1 MKQLQIK
8 SYAWCRISP
17 SGRQSSIDSHRGSM
31 LDKTAKI
38 IERFDAYKGEKL
50 EWPCKIV
57 SLLKANDICSISFI
71 PDSVIGQ
78 ILNVAEKDPYFHFTT
93 LAREEEGIGII
104 TGEYF
109 ADRYGVLMMQGA
121 GLGNCVN
128 ALASLA
134 IPYQIPFLILISQ
147 RGELG
152 EFNACHVVMGKAL
165 RNILEA
171 LGIQHYTVNREDE
184 LETIL
189 DGAIKTAYTSEQPV
203 AVILSTALV
212 GWKDE
217 K

>member
-1 MKQLQIK
+1 M
-8 SYAWCRISP
+8 
-17 SGRQSSIDSHRGSM
+17 
-31 LDKTAKI
+31 
-38 IERFDAYKGEKL
+38 
-50 EWPCKIV
+50 EWPRKIV
-57 SLLKANDICSISFI
+57 SALKANDICSISFI
-71 PDSVIGQ
+71 PDSVIDR
-78 ILNVAEKDPYFHFTT
+78 ILKVAEKDPYFHFTT

-109 ADRYGVLMMQGA
+109 AGRYGVLMMQGA

-134 IPYQIPFLILISQ
+134 IPYQIPFIMLISQ

-152 EFNACHVVMGKAL
+152 EFNACHVVLGKAL
-165 RNILEA
+165 RSILEV
-171 LGIQHYTVNREDE
+171 LGIQHYTVNRADE
-184 LETIL
+184 LETSL
-189 DGAIKTAYTSEQPV
+189 NGAIISAYASDQPV

>member
-1 MKQLQIK
+1 M
-8 SYAWCRISP
+8 
-17 SGRQSSIDSHRGSM
+17 
-31 LDKTAKI
+31 
-38 IERFDAYKGEKL
+38 
-50 EWPCKIV
+50 EWPRKIV

-71 PDSVIGQ
+71 PDSIIGQ
-78 ILNVAEKDPYFHFTT
+78 ILKEAEKDPFFHFTT

-104 TGEYF
+104 TGEYLGG
-109 ADRYGVLMMQGA
+109 RYGVLMMQSA

-134 IPYQIPFLILISQ
+134 IPYQIPFLMLISQ

-152 EFNACHVVMGKAL
+152 EFNACHVVLGKAL
-165 RNILEA
+165 RRILEA
-171 LGIQHYTVNREDE
+171 LGIQNYTVDREDE
-184 LETIL
+184 LEIIV

>member
-1 MKQLQIK
+1 V
-8 SYAWCRISP
+8 
-17 SGRQSSIDSHRGSM
+17 
-31 LDKTAKI
+31 
-38 IERFDAYKGEKL
+38 EKV
-50 EWPCKIV
+50 EWPRKIV

-78 ILNVAEKDPYFHFTT
+78 ILKAAEKDPYFHFTT

-104 TGEYF
+104 TGEYLGG
-109 ADRYGVLMMQGA
+109 RSGVLMMQGA

-134 IPYQIPFLILISQ
+134 IPYQIPFLMLISQ

-152 EFNACHVVMGKAL
+152 EFNACHVVMGKAI
-165 RNILEA
+165 RRILEA

-189 DGAIKTAYTSEQPV
+189 SGAIKTAYTSEQPV
-203 AVILSTALV
+203 AVILTTTLA

>member
-1 MKQLQIK
+1 M
-8 SYAWCRISP
+8 
-17 SGRQSSIDSHRGSM
+17 
-31 LDKTAKI
+31 
-38 IERFDAYKGEKL
+38 
-50 EWPCKIV
+50 EWPRKIV
-57 SLLKANDICSISFI
+57 SLLKANELCSISFV
-71 PDSVIGQ
+71 PDTVIGR
-78 ILNVAEKDPYFHFTT
+78 ILKAAEKDPFFRFTT

-104 TGEYF
+104 TGEYMGG
-109 ADRYGVLMMQGA
+109 RRGVLMMQGA

-134 IPYQIPFLILISQ
+134 IPYQIPFLMLISQ

-165 RNILEA
+165 RRILES

-184 LETIL
+184 LETVL
-189 DGAIKTAYTSEQPV
+189 GGAIKTAYTSEQPV
-203 AVILSTALV
+203 AVILTTALV

>member
-1 MKQLQIK
+1 
-8 SYAWCRISP
+8 
-17 SGRQSSIDSHRGSM
+17 
-31 LDKTAKI
+31 
-38 IERFDAYKGEKL
+38 L
-50 EWPCKIV
+50 EWPRKIV

-78 ILNVAEKDPYFHFTT
+78 ILKVAEKDPYFHFTT

-109 ADRYGVLMMQGA
+109 AGRQGVLMMQGA

-165 RNILEA
+165 RSILEA

-203 AVILSTALV
+203 AVILSTTLV

>member
-1 MKQLQIK
+1 M
-8 SYAWCRISP
+8 
-17 SGRQSSIDSHRGSM
+17 
-31 LDKTAKI
+31 
-38 IERFDAYKGEKL
+38 
-50 EWPCKIV
+50 EWPGKIV
-57 SLLKANDICSISFI
+57 ASLKANDICSISFI
-71 PDSVIGQ
+71 PDAVIDR
-78 ILNVAEKDPYFHFTT
+78 ILKVAEKDPYFHFTT

-104 TGEYF
+104 SGEYL
-109 ADRYGVLMMQGA
+109 AGRYGVLMMQGA

-134 IPYQIPFLILISQ
+134 IPYQIPFIMLISQ

-152 EFNACHVVMGKAL
+152 EFNACHTVMGKAL
-165 RNILEA
+165 RSILEA

-189 DGAIKTAYTSEQPV
+189 NGAIKTAYASDQPV

>member
-1 MKQLQIK
+1 
-8 SYAWCRISP
+8 
-17 SGRQSSIDSHRGSM
+17 
-31 LDKTAKI
+31 
-38 IERFDAYKGEKL
+38 L
-50 EWPCKIV
+50 EWSRKIV
-57 SLLKANDICSISFI
+57 AILKANDICSISFI
-71 PDSVIGQ
+71 PDGVIGQ
-78 ILNVAEKDPYFHFTT
+78 ILKVAEKDPSFHFTT

-104 TGEYF
+104 AGEYF
-109 ADRYGVLMMQGA
+109 AGRYGALMMQSA

-152 EFNACHVVMGKAL
+152 EFNPCHVVMGKAL
-165 RNILEA
+165 RRILES
-171 LGIQHYTVNREDE
+171 LGIQHYTVDRENE

-189 DGAIKTAYTSEQPV
+189 NGAIKTAYTSEQPV

>member
-1 MKQLQIK
+1 M
-8 SYAWCRISP
+8 
-17 SGRQSSIDSHRGSM
+17 
-31 LDKTAKI
+31 
-38 IERFDAYKGEKL
+38 
-50 EWPCKIV
+50 EWPRKIV

-71 PDSVIGQ
+71 PDSVIGR
-78 ILNVAEKDPYFHFTT
+78 ILNAAETDPYFHLTT

-109 ADRYGVLMMQGA
+109 GGRRGVLMMQSA

-134 IPYQIPFLILISQ
+134 IPYQIPFVMLISQ

-152 EFNACHVVMGKAL
+152 EFNACHVVLGKAL

-171 LGIQHYTVNREDE
+171 LGIQHYTLNREDE

-189 DGAIKTAYTSEQPV
+189 NGAVKTAYTVEQPV

>member
-1 MKQLQIK
+1 
-8 SYAWCRISP
+8 
-17 SGRQSSIDSHRGSM
+17 
-31 LDKTAKI
+31 
-38 IERFDAYKGEKL
+38 L
-50 EWPCKIV
+50 EWPRKIV
-57 SLLKANDICSISFI
+57 ALLKANDICSISFI

-78 ILNVAEKDPYFHFTT
+78 ILKAAEKDPFFHFTT

-104 TGEYF
+104 TGEYLGG
-109 ADRYGVLMMQGA
+109 RRGVLMMQSA

-134 IPYQIPFLILISQ
+134 IPYQIPFLMLISQ

-152 EFNACHVVMGKAL
+152 EFNACHVVLGKAL
-165 RNILEA
+165 RRILEA
-171 LGIQHYTVNREDE
+171 LGIQHYTVDREDE
-184 LETIL
+184 LETIVG
-189 DGAIKTAYTSEQPV
+189 GAIKTAYTVEQPV

>member
-1 MKQLQIK
+1 M
-8 SYAWCRISP
+8 
-17 SGRQSSIDSHRGSM
+17 
-31 LDKTAKI
+31 
-38 IERFDAYKGEKL
+38 
-50 EWPCKIV
+50 EWPRKIV

-78 ILNVAEKDPYFHFTT
+78 ILKEAEKDPFFHFTT

-104 TGEYF
+104 TGEYLGG
-109 ADRYGVLMMQGA
+109 RYGVLMMQSA

-134 IPYQIPFLILISQ
+134 IPYQIPFLMLISQ

-152 EFNACHVVMGKAL
+152 EFNACHVVLGKAL
-165 RNILEA
+165 RRILEA
-171 LGIQHYTVNREDE
+171 LGIQHYTVDREDE
-184 LETIL
+184 LETIVG
-189 DGAIKTAYTSEQPV
+189 GAIKTAYTVEQPV
-203 AVILSTALV
+203 AVILSTVLV

>member
-1 MKQLQIK
+1 M
-8 SYAWCRISP
+8 AWP
-17 SGRQSSIDSHRGSM
+17 D
-31 LDKTAKI
+31 
-38 IERFDAYKGEKL
+38 
-50 EWPCKIV
+50 KIV
-57 SLLKANDICSISFI
+57 SLLKANNICSISFI
-71 PDSVIGQ
+71 PDAVIGR
-78 ILNVAEKDPYFHFTT
+78 ILKVAEKDPYFHLTT

-104 TGEYF
+104 TGEYLGGRF
-109 ADRYGVLMMQGA
+109 GVLMMQSA

-165 RNILEA
+165 RSILEA
-171 LGIQHYTVNREDE
+171 LGIQHHTLDREDE
-184 LETIL
+184 LEPII

>member
-1 MKQLQIK
+1 
-8 SYAWCRISP
+8 
-17 SGRQSSIDSHRGSM
+17 
-31 LDKTAKI
+31 
-38 IERFDAYKGEKL
+38 L
-50 EWPCKIV
+50 EWPGKIV
-57 SLLKANDICSISFI
+57 SALKANDICSISFV
-71 PDSVIGQ
+71 PDSVIGR
-78 ILNVAEKDPYFHFTT
+78 ILKEAQKDPYFHFTT

-104 TGEYF
+104 AGEYF
-109 ADRYGVLMMQGA
+109 GGRYGVLMMQSA

-134 IPYQIPFLILISQ
+134 IPYQIPLIMVISQ

-152 EFNACHVVMGKAL
+152 EFIACHVVMGKAL
-165 RNILEA
+165 RRILEA

-184 LETIL
+184 LETL
-189 DGAIKTAYTSEQPV
+189 LNGAIKTAYTCNQPV

>member
-1 MKQLQIK
+1 MQ
-8 SYAWCRISP
+8 RI
-17 SGRQSSIDSHRGSM
+17 REKE
-31 LDKTAKI
+31 LD
-38 IERFDAYKGEKL
+38 
-50 EWPCKIV
+50 WPGKIV
-57 SLLKANDICSISFI
+57 SALKANDISSISFV
-71 PDSVIGQ
+71 PDAVIGK
-78 ILNVAEKDPYFHFTT
+78 ILTIADKDPYFHVTT
-93 LAREEEGIGII
+93 VAREEEGIGII

-109 ADRYGVLMMQGA
+109 GGRYGVLMMQSA

-152 EFNACHVVMGKAL
+152 EFNACHMVMGKAI
-165 RNILEA
+165 RSILDA
-171 LGIQHYTVNREDE
+171 LGIQHYTLDREDSVD
-184 LETIL
+184 LVL
-189 DGAIKTAYTSEQPV
+189 NGAIKTAYSSDQPV

>member
-1 MKQLQIK
+1 M
-8 SYAWCRISP
+8 
-17 SGRQSSIDSHRGSM
+17 
-31 LDKTAKI
+31 
-38 IERFDAYKGEKL
+38 
-50 EWPCKIV
+50 EWPRKIV

-71 PDSVIGQ
+71 PDSIIGQ
-78 ILNVAEKDPYFHFTT
+78 ILKEAEKDPFFHFTT

-104 TGEYF
+104 TGEYLGG
-109 ADRYGVLMMQGA
+109 RYGVLMMQSA

-134 IPYQIPFLILISQ
+134 IPYQIPFLMLISQ

-152 EFNACHVVMGKAL
+152 EFNACHVVLGKAL
-165 RNILEA
+165 RRILDA
-171 LGIQHYTVNREDE
+171 LGIQHYTVDREDE
-184 LETIL
+184 LETIV

-203 AVILSTALV
+203 AVILSTVLV